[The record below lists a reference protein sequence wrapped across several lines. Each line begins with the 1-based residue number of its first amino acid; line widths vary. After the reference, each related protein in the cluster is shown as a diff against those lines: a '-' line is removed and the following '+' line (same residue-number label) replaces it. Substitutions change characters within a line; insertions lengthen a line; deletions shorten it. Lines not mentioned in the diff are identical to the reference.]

1 MGIAGERGRAA
12 EIIAA
17 ATLELSGLRIEAHNV
32 RLAGAEVDLL
42 AAEGRTQV
50 VVEVKFRN
58 RSDYG
63 GAAGAVD
70 RRKRE
75 RLLRAAS
82 ALIAQGHGEVRIDV
96 VTVELVPGGAEVRHH
111 RGAVVA

>member
-1 MGIAGERGRAA
+1 MGIAGARGQAA

-17 ATLELSGLRIEAHNV
+17 AFLELSGLRIEARNV

-42 AAEGRTQV
+42 ATEGRTQV

-70 RRKRE
+70 RWKRD

-82 ALIAQGHGEVRIDV
+82 TLVAQGHGDVRIDV
-96 VTVELVPGGAEVRHH
+96 VTVERVPGGADVRHH